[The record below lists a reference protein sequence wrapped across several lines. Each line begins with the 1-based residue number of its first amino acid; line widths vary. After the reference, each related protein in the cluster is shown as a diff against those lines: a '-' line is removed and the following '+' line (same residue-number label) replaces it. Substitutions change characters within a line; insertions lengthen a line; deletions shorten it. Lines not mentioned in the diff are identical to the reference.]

1 MEQFKDDY
9 EDVIS
14 RALAADVWMINVGTD
29 MPSSQKAVEIA
40 YHYEEGVYAACGL
53 HPNDVTP
60 TFDFGLLE
68 KYAKDKKVVGI
79 GETGL
84 DYFRTEG
91 TEKQAQQIEFFMKH
105 IEIAKKNKKALI
117 VHCRDA
123 HDDAI
128 KTLKANAGDTKGV
141 IHFFTGTLEHA
152 KKYLDLGFYLSF
164 SGVITFAR
172 DYDEAIKY
180 APIDRILVETDAPF
194 VSPEPERGKRNEPYN
209 VTYTARKLAEI
220 KGLSFEEISQ
230 ETTKNARELF
240 KI

>member
-1 MEQFKDDY
+1 MLIDTHTHTNMEQFKDDY

-128 KTLKANAGDTKGV
+128 KTLKANAGD
-141 IHFFTGTLEHA
+141 
-152 KKYLDLGFYLSF
+152 SF